1 MIEVWKY
8 WWQLV
13 GLLPSDEMQKL
24 RAENELLK
32 VQLDLL
38 KQRDEMVRSSGEF
51 MSRVQELNEEAIKG
65 WKMPGGIN
73 NMKHW
78 GNK

>member
-1 MIEVWKY
+1 MEVWKY
-8 WWQLV
+8 WWQLL

-38 KQRDEMVRSSGEF
+38 KQRDDMVRKSGEF
-51 MSRVQELNEEAIKG
+51 MSRIKELNEEAVKG
-65 WKMPGGIN
+65 WKVPSN
-73 NMKHW
+73 LSNWKPW
-78 GNK
+78 ENK